1 MNRSMF
7 NCKCV
12 DIQNS
17 VFDMLSL
24 NRRRHYVSRTR
35 KYNNFQQ
42 NSPSNSVDYSK
53 YPLLSVL
60 CVSVWCR
67 SVYRTFSRTHC
78 PISMWLECLLILSS
92 SCAEDK
98 IFPTASALAPI
109 KFNKKN
115 DIWSLFTKFCFS
127 VARICKWKQGKSA
140 RTIVHAH
147 MMDLFA
153 REEMSLKRG
162 YPTNQ
167 YVYCCFALPE

>member
-1 MNRSMF
+1 MNRSIF

-109 KFNKKN
+109 KFNKKTTFGAYLLSFVLVSLAFVN
-115 DIWSLFTKFCFS
+115 ESRENQRGRSCMHIWWIF
-127 VARICKWKQGKSA
+127 
-140 RTIVHAH
+140 
-147 MMDLFA
+147 
-153 REEMSLKRG
+153 
-162 YPTNQ
+162 
-167 YVYCCFALPE
+167 LPERRWV